1 LADLTLPAR
10 RKEAQVPAPE
20 QRRTRLPWPTPR
32 RLLEYL
38 AAILVGNA
46 IYLWVVSPNL
56 PEELR
61 HRPFREDWGL
71 LVDFLVCLAVYGL
84 MRKFARR

>member
-1 LADLTLPAR
+1 MALSR
-10 RKEAQVPAPE
+10 ERWS
-20 QRRTRLPWPTPR
+20 RLPWPKPR

-46 IYLWVVSPNL
+46 LYFLVLSPIL
-56 PEELR
+56 PENLR

-71 LVDFLVCLAVYGL
+71 LVDFLVCMLVYAV
-84 MRKFARR
+84 MRPVFASSGRSRK